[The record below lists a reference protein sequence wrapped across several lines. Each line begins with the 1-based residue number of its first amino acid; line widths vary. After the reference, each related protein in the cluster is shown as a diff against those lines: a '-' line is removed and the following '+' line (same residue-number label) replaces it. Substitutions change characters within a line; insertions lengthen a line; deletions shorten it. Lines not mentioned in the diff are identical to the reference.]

1 MSDLDR
7 RDVLKLLAASAALA
21 TGACSGPPEEKIVP
35 FARAPETEI
44 PGKPLFYATSVS
56 SSGYGMGVLVE
67 TNEGRPTKVEGN
79 PLHPGSLGAT
89 DPFTQAAV
97 LQLWDPA
104 RSQTLLHQG
113 QDATWPQFLAA
124 MESRLTQFER
134 ARGAGLALLTGTVC
148 SPSLQW
154 QLEQFQDRYPQGHWY
169 QYDPLHRDNE
179 LRGSELAFG
188 RALDTRY
195 RLDRVQTLL
204 TLDADFLSC
213 EPYSVRYA
221 RDFVARRN
229 PDRGAMSRIFAVE
242 SSQG

>member
-1 MSDLDR
+1 MSDLPSDLHPDPPEGFSPDR

-21 TGACSGPPEEKIVP
+21 TAACSGPPEEKIVP
-35 FARAPETEI
+35 FSRAPEIQI

-79 PLHPGSLGAT
+79 SLHPASLGST
-89 DPFTQAAV
+89 DPFTQATV

-104 RSQTLLHQG
+104 RSQTLLHEG
-113 QDATWPQFLAA
+113 QLATWPQFLAA
-124 MESRLTQFER
+124 MELRLGQADR
-134 ARGAGLALLTGTVC
+134 ARGAGLAVLTGTVC
-148 SPSLQW
+148 SPTLQW
-154 QLEQFQDRYPQGHWY
+154 QLSQLRDRYPGATWY
-169 QYDPLHRDNE
+169 QYDPRHRDNE

-188 RALDTRY
+188 RMLDTRY

-213 EPYSVRYA
+213 EPHSVRYA
-221 RDFVARRN
+221 RDF
-229 PDRGAMSRIFAVE
+229 
-242 SSQG
+242 